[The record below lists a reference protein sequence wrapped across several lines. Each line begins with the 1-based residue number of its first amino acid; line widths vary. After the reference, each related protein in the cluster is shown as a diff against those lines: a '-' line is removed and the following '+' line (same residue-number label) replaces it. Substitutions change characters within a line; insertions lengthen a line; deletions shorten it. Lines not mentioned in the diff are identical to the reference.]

1 MNHPNARLGIPVC
14 GIAARD
20 DGGEVAAIPAPIMAI
35 VMVPPSFAQLPASPL
50 QNGLFEPCLK
60 HGQFRIIIPIDDIN
74 DQH

>member
-1 MNHPNARLGIPVC
+1 MNHPNARLGISVC

-20 DGGEVAAIPAPIMAI
+20 EGEVAAISRADWRSSLS
-35 VMVPPSFAQLPASPL
+35 PSLAQLPASPL
-50 QNGLFEPCLK
+50 PNGLFEPCLK